1 MVSPHLFLFSAVST
15 LFLLSILATISP
27 LFLLLSL
34 PMSSHSSGTVTNT
47 PFPGPGLQE
56 KLKTDRTNFLLIG
69 AQEIAPH
76 FNFLPHS
83 QIDM

>member
-1 MVSPHLFLFSAVST
+1 MCVCIYGFKPSSK
-15 LFLLSILATISP
+15 LFLLSILATNFCFS
-27 LFLLLSL
+27 LSL
-34 PMSSHSSGTVTNT
+34 SQSSHSSGTVT
-47 PFPGPGLQE
+47 QE

-76 FNFLPHS
+76 FNLLPHS

>member
-1 MVSPHLFLFSAVST
+1 MGSNLHLNCFCCLFWPQIFAS
-15 LFLLSILATISP
+15 
-27 LFLLLSL
+27 LSL
-34 PMSSHSSGTVTNT
+34 SQSSHSSGTVT
-47 PFPGPGLQE
+47 QE

-76 FNFLPHS
+76 FNLLPHS